1 MVFPKRLLLP
11 PNKDDGLL
19 FVLLVVAG
27 VVPNNPPELLSGAGV
42 AAPKKDDDP
51 NKPPP
56 EEAFVMV
63 GGAGVGVDDP
73 NNPGTVAG
81 VGFVVP
87 NNPPPVDVAAVFV
100 VVVLE
105 VADGSVV
112 FVLLLMVDVPNANPP
127 TAVWLVDAAA
137 DPPPPRSCTVFAP
150 HVTILRPKK
159 NILLTYYVCIKKTNI
174 YISYTYKA
182 ILYSDQI
189 HRVASVDEFIVPHH
203 VSVCDVHR
211 VDTCGGFPTSRI
223 GKL

>member
-1 MVFPKRLLLP
+1 M
-11 PNKDDGLL
+11 
-19 FVLLVVAG
+19 LVVVVGA
-27 VVPNNPPELLSGAGV
+27 VPNNPPELLSGAGV

-73 NNPGTVAG
+73 NNPGTAAG
-81 VGFVVP
+81 VGFVIP

-100 VVVLE
+100 LVVV

-159 NILLTYYVCIKKTNI
+159 NYLRIVYVSRKQIFI
-174 YISYTYKA
+174 YTGKHIIHKSD
-182 ILYSDQI
+182 IIFDQI
-189 HRVASVDEFIVPHH
+189 HRVAAVDEFIVQPQL
-203 VSVCDVHR
+203 VSVCDMSIGWCDVRFSNKSHR
-211 VDTCGGFPTSRI
+211 
-223 GKL
+223 